1 MARKIVENESAISR
15 PWEADGTGGQR
26 IAIDI
31 RRRGAARS
39 LAGIRRI
46 NERASVSVQGR
57 RSDTLA
63 HDRFRVFGYQ
73 RSQFNGSKF
82 ENRMYFLATSRLAKR
97 SCNFGRKRYRTYPI
111 YFL

>member
-1 MARKIVENESAISR
+1 MARKMVENESAISR

-73 RSQFNGSKF
+73 RIVIAVQRQRVGKSNVLYGFVQANQ
-82 ENRMYFLATSRLAKR
+82 EIM
-97 SCNFGRKRYRTYPI
+97 
-111 YFL
+111 